1 MVRTLIWLPI
11 VFMLSAL
18 TTFLAF
24 MLGAIVRP
32 DVGHV
37 LFTFVWE
44 ALNAFFEIVV
54 ARSPE
59 AATHMSISSVTWLLI
74 TLFVLP
80 IVLTIAV
87 CELFRIRSL
96 LLQTI
101 LTGAL
106 TLVLPLAALEVR
118 RPLEAMEQHVS
129 ILLFLAGC
137 AAGFIYWLLAGRN
150 AGGTPSN
157 EDMTPANL

>member
-1 MVRTLIWLPI
+1 MVRTFIWLPL
-11 VFMLSAL
+11 VFALSAL
-18 TTFLAF
+18 TTFFAF

-37 LFTFVWE
+37 LFSFVWE
-44 ALNAFFEIVV
+44 ALNAFVEIII

-59 AATHMSISSVTWLLI
+59 AAAHMSMGAVTWLLL

-80 IVLTIAV
+80 IVLTMAV
-87 CELFRIRSL
+87 CELFRLRSL
-96 LLQTI
+96 TLQTV

-137 AAGFIYWLLAGRN
+137 AAGAVYWVLAGRS
-150 AGGTPSN
+150 AGGGVHVT
-157 EDMTPANL
+157 